1 MDESAMER
9 PPVKRIPRM
18 RTARKIVGGGIKKLD
33 PDSDVTE
40 YCVRQIIKSGAVPVI
55 WAGGKALVN
64 LDAILELFGV
74 GMEQPSEPEE
84 PVVGGI
90 RRVSVTQ

>member
-1 MDESAMER
+1 MDESAMEQS
-9 PPVKRIPRM
+9 PVKRIPRM
-18 RTARKIVGGGIKKLD
+18 RTARKIVGEIKKLD

-40 YCVRQIIKSGAVPVI
+40 YCVRQIIKSGAVPVT

-64 LDAILELFGV
+64 LDAILEVFNMGT
-74 GMEQPSEPEE
+74 EQPSEPEE

>member
-1 MDESAMER
+1 MDESAMEQS
-9 PPVKRIPRM
+9 PVKRIPRM
-18 RTARKIVGGGIKKLD
+18 RTARKIVGEIKKLD

-74 GMEQPSEPEE
+74 GMEQPSEPGE

>member
-1 MDESAMER
+1 MDESAMEQS
-9 PPVKRIPRM
+9 PVKRIPRM
-18 RTARKIVGGGIKKLD
+18 RTARKIVGEIKKLD

-64 LDAILELFGV
+64 LDAILELFGA